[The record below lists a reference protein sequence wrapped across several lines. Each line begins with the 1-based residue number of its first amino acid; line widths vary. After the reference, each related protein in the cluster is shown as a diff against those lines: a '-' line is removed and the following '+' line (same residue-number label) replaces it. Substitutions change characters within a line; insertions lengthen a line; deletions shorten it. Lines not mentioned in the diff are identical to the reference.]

1 MVLTRLEIYDRA
13 LFSLLIQQG
22 SDRWSRPILAFIYL
36 VFFPPLSAV
45 VEYEELV
52 ERVRMADS
60 FIIDRAVSTV
70 R

>member
-36 VFFPPLSAV
+36 VFFSLSLSLSAV
-45 VEYEELV
+45 VK
-52 ERVRMADS
+52 S
-60 FIIDRAVSTV
+60 
-70 R
+70 